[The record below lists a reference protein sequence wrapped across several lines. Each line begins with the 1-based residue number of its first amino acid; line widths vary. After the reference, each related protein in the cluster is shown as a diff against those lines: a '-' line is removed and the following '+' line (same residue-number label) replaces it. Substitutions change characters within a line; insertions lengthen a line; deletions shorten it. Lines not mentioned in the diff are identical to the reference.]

1 MANAIRAKNL
11 NKEFKDIRREPGFY
25 GSFKALFSRRYRV
38 VRALRNVN
46 LRIDKG
52 EFVGVI
58 GPNGAGKSTLIKML
72 TGVLT
77 PTAGDVEVLGIDPC
91 KNRKIISRKIG
102 VVFGQRTQLW
112 WDLPVKDSFD
122 LLKTVYDV
130 SDDDYNRRMEKFIEI
145 LEVKDYLS
153 RPVRKLSLGERMR
166 CDLVASLIHNPPI
179 LFLDEPTIGLD
190 VVAKQRLREFL
201 KEINKLG
208 TTIILTTHDTGDIE
222 ELCPRIVIV
231 DKGRI
236 MYDGLTSKIKDRVTK
251 ERTLVVKFRDEPKN
265 VILKKGMKVKSR
277 EGGKM
282 IIVFDSSKILVSD
295 AIQNIVKRYKVE
307 DITIEEPSIEDI
319 IRRIYR
325 EGI

>member
-222 ELCPRIVIV
+222 
-231 DKGRI
+231 
-236 MYDGLTSKIKDRVTK
+236 
-251 ERTLVVKFRDEPKN
+251 
-265 VILKKGMKVKSR
+265 
-277 EGGKM
+277 
-282 IIVFDSSKILVSD
+282 
-295 AIQNIVKRYKVE
+295 
-307 DITIEEPSIEDI
+307 
-319 IRRIYR
+319 
-325 EGI
+325 